1 MAQHVKA
8 QCSRNLMGSEAFTEA
23 LGVSWKLCKMEWR
36 HGAGGDLL
44 VRSGS
49 KLHDF
54 AIALA

>member
-36 HGAGGDLL
+36 HGAGDVPVG
-44 VRSGS
+44 
-49 KLHDF
+49 
-54 AIALA
+54 